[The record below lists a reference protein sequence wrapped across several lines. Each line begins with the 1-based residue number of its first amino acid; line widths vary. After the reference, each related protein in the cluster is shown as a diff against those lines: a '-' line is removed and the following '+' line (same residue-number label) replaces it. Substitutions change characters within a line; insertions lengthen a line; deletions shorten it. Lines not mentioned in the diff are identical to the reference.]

1 MKQKIK
7 TSLYLYITC
16 LLMLEVNTALAQ
28 NVQIK
33 YKIMLNG
40 SEMGSM
46 SLQRSGSQSN
56 TQLSLESKAKKRFI
70 VSFEIYEKHMEVFQ
84 NNIMITASVFRQ
96 VNGKTKIDKQMSFEG
111 SNYKIVTGGKTS
123 TMALKPVSW
132 SVLNLYFAEPVKIN
146 EVFSG
151 SFQQMLK
158 IEDIG
163 NHSYKILLPDG
174 NSNYFYYRNGICTK
188 EIINH
193 SFYKVELIIKDN

>member
-174 NSNYFYYRNGICTK
+174 NSNYFYYRNGIC
-188 EIINH
+188 
-193 SFYKVELIIKDN
+193 